1 MHARCASTHARDAR
15 TDVASNDG
23 LAGHGTRHF
32 LILHALHD
40 AFRRVYGGQVRRE
53 PMDYR
58 GYSDHRPDLTLLLDG
73 NLTVFDLKVFDSIGS
88 RADTCE
94 LRGGYVAFGNTE
106 EPAHEVVLGWAER
119 GQAADGPFDRRT
131 GGGHVRQKLGDYD
144 RAVGAGVTVVPLLVE
159 TFGGCAPPLMSALQR
174 AADWRQNKLT
184 SSEYDETTWSAR
196 TWLSFVSQRLS
207 VATQLAAAQEVAEAL
222 GLSVA
227 ADPRLQ

>member
-1 MHARCASTHARDAR
+1 MGGFFLPSNKSGTSAVRPSASTKIDAVF
-15 TDVASNDG
+15 TQLAS
-23 LAGHGTRHF
+23 
-32 LILHALHD
+32 
-40 AFRRVYGGQVRRE
+40 Q
-53 PMDYR
+53 
-58 GYSDHRPDLTLLLDG
+58 
-73 NLTVFDLKVFDSIGS
+73 
-88 RADTCE
+88 
-94 LRGGYVAFGNTE
+94 
-106 EPAHEVVLGWAER
+106 
-119 GQAADGPFDRRT
+119 FDRRT

>member
-1 MHARCASTHARDAR
+1 M
-15 TDVASNDG
+15 
-23 LAGHGTRHF
+23 
-32 LILHALHD
+32 
-40 AFRRVYGGQVRRE
+40 
-53 PMDYR
+53 
-58 GYSDHRPDLTLLLDG
+58 
-73 NLTVFDLKVFDSIGS
+73 
-88 RADTCE
+88 
-94 LRGGYVAFGNTE
+94 AFGNTE

-196 TWLSFVSQRLS
+196 TWLAVVR
-207 VATQLAAAQEVAEAL
+207 VAAAL
-222 GLSVA
+222 RGDA
-227 ADPRLQ
+227 AGGGAGGGGGARPVGGGRPPPAVS

>member
-1 MHARCASTHARDAR
+1 MA
-15 TDVASNDG
+15 
-23 LAGHGTRHF
+23 
-32 LILHALHD
+32 
-40 AFRRVYGGQVRRE
+40 
-53 PMDYR
+53 
-58 GYSDHRPDLTLLLDG
+58 
-73 NLTVFDLKVFDSIGS
+73 
-88 RADTCE
+88 
-94 LRGGYVAFGNTE
+94 
-106 EPAHEVVLGWAER
+106 LGWAER

>member
-1 MHARCASTHARDAR
+1 MLFSTVVDLCAVPIHMY
-15 TDVASNDG
+15 
-23 LAGHGTRHF
+23 
-32 LILHALHD
+32 
-40 AFRRVYGGQVRRE
+40 VY
-53 PMDYR
+53 
-58 GYSDHRPDLTLLLDG
+58 
-73 NLTVFDLKVFDSIGS
+73 
-88 RADTCE
+88 
-94 LRGGYVAFGNTE
+94 
-106 EPAHEVVLGWAER
+106 PA
-119 GQAADGPFDRRT
+119 Q
-131 GGGHVRQKLGDYD
+131 
-144 RAVGAGVTVVPLLVE
+144 VPLLVE

>member
-1 MHARCASTHARDAR
+1 M
-15 TDVASNDG
+15 
-23 LAGHGTRHF
+23 
-32 LILHALHD
+32 
-40 AFRRVYGGQVRRE
+40 
-53 PMDYR
+53 
-58 GYSDHRPDLTLLLDG
+58 
-73 NLTVFDLKVFDSIGS
+73 
-88 RADTCE
+88 CE

-106 EPAHEVVLGWAER
+106 APAHEVVLGWAER

-196 TWLSFVSQRLS
+196 TS
-207 VATQLAAAQEVAEAL
+207 VAVVRVSAAL
-222 GLSVA
+222 RGDA
-227 ADPRLQ
+227 AGGGAGGGGGARPVGGGRPPPAVS